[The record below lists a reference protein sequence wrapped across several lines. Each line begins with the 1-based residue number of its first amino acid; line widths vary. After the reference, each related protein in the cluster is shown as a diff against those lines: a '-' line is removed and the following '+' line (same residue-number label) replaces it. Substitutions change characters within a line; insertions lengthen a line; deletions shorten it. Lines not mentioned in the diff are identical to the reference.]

1 MALDE
6 LSRHELHDRL
16 REALG
21 ERAAATL
28 MEHLPPVGWADVATK
43 RDLDAQSV
51 LMKRDL
57 DAQSVLMKRDLDA
70 LEERFGLRLEALEER
85 VGGRIEALEE
95 RVGGRLEALQE
106 RVGGQ
111 IEALRADIRGEIT
124 TAITAQTR
132 IFIFAV
138 IGSNLTIAG
147 IAFAAA
153 ALR

>member
-28 MEHLPPVGWADVATK
+28 MEHLPPVGWADVAT
-43 RDLDAQSV
+43 
-51 LMKRDL
+51 KRDL